1 MYTKEEFSEFASFLK
16 NLATNKKVAIASI
29 LFVERNEDRFNQMY
43 KFMKENPKATFD
55 EIQYME
61 SEIVLN
67 ECLKEQGNQEL

>member
-1 MYTKEEFSEFASFLK
+1 
-16 NLATNKKVAIASI
+16 
-29 LFVERNEDRFNQMY
+29 
-43 KFMKENPKATFD
+43 MKENPKATFD